1 MITVEELGS
10 LMMEHKA
17 VIILEETQELVEI
30 CDALENY
37 VSYDMEEACQDEL
50 LENGLPVSLYG
61 FAMNC
66 LRDEPPY
73 KYLGIDEE
81 GDINAWMNVTDICPE
96 TEVEYAVK
104 ISDVCIDTSAKD
116 ELNDLLGLS

>member
-37 VSYDMEEACQDEL
+37 VSYEIGKACQYEL

-61 FAMNC
+61 FAMSC

-73 KYLGIDEE
+73 PYLGIDEE
-81 GDINAWMNVTDICPE
+81 GDINAWMNVTDIYPE

-104 ISDVCIDTSAKD
+104 ISDVCINTSAKD
-116 ELNDLLGLS
+116 ELNNLLGLT